1 MKPNET
7 RIQSHILAQLSRE
20 PRCAVLMP
28 DGRMLGAA
36 QPDAI
41 FWRQNTGAAR
51 AVACSFSI
59 CALSR
64 IDLDYFGIWIDHS
77 IRKGRA
83 VARGAINGDAV
94 HVKGQGPG
102 KSVRWRGSEL
112 KPLKSRILSN
122 ARAFAGN
129 PATVLKH
136 IINSM
141 PSINTIC
148 VRDIYKSG

>member
-51 AVACSFSI
+51 AGDRLIRFGVPGQADITGVVRGRRVDIEVKTETGRQSGDQR
-59 CALSR
+59 AYQSR
-64 IDLDYFGIWIDHS
+64 ITS
-77 IRKGRA
+77 A
-83 VARGAINGDAV
+83 GAIYVLARSLDDVLA
-94 HVKGQGPG
+94 
-102 KSVRWRGSEL
+102 RIREL
-112 KPLKSRILSN
+112 L
-122 ARAFAGN
+122 A
-129 PATVLKH
+129 
-136 IINSM
+136 
-141 PSINTIC
+141 C
-148 VRDIYKSG
+148 